1 MHEEDIAK
9 WLEDAQKKR
18 EEEDL
23 LGAEQLY
30 ERILKGV
37 PDHQEALLR
46 LGILYVSTGRGPLAL
61 KKLQEAQK
69 SNPESPGPYRA
80 IGTIIRISG
89 HLGLGERFF
98 KTKMESAGAAQPYV
112 ILSLAEIYAAMGEID
127 NLTEQ
132 LSFLLEHPTIE
143 PLAQSIL
150 WMETGTNEGL
160 LSLSKKLSGSLQK
173 TVEGMAAEIKSQWED
188 ASKLYFEASRM
199 ENPTWYSLSALGAL
213 WLSAGNAEYCEKYLS
228 YAEEEAPNASE
239 IQLTKARL
247 LAAQGFKEDAR
258 LLLQRICES
267 PGNFMRTKHIAK
279 SLLGQISPSP

>member
-9 WLEDAQKKR
+9 WLEDAQKKK
-18 EEEDL
+18 EEDDL
-23 LGAEQLY
+23 LAAEQLY

>member
-1 MHEEDIAK
+1 MHEEDIIK
-9 WLEDAQKKR
+9 WLEDAQKKK
-18 EEEDL
+18 EEEDIS
-23 LGAEQLY
+23 GAEQLY

-37 PDHQEALLR
+37 PDHQEALIQ

-61 KKLQEAQK
+61 KKIQEAQK
-69 SNPESPGPYRA
+69 KCPESPGPYRA

-98 KTKMESAGAAQPYV
+98 QSTMEASGPAKPYV
-112 ILSLAEIYAAMGEID
+112 ILSLAEIYAAMGELD
-127 NLTEQ
+127 NLKNQ
-132 LSFLLEHPTIE
+132 LTALLEYPTIE
-143 PLAQSIL
+143 PLAQAIL

-160 LSLSKKLSGSLQK
+160 ISLSKKLNGSVQK
-173 TVEGMAAEIKSQWED
+173 TIEGMACEIKSQWED

-199 ENPTWYSLSALGAL
+199 ENPTWYCLSALGAL
-213 WLSAGNAEYCEKYLS
+213 WLSAGNADHCDKYLT
-228 YAEEEAPNASE
+228 YAQEEAPSASE
-239 IQLTKARL
+239 IQLTRARL

-258 LLLQRICES
+258 LLLQRISES

>member
-1 MHEEDIAK
+1 MHEEDIVK
-9 WLEDAQKKR
+9 WLEDAQKKKD
-18 EEEDL
+18 EDDIS
-23 LGAEQLY
+23 GAEKLY
-30 ERILKGV
+30 ERILQGV

-61 KKLQEAQK
+61 KKIQEAQK
-69 SNPESPGPYRA
+69 KCPESPGPYRA

-98 KTKMESAGAAQPYV
+98 KSKMGTAGAAQPYV
-112 ILSLAEIYAAMGEID
+112 ILSLAELYAAMGEID

-132 LSFLLEHPTIE
+132 LNFLLDHPETE

-160 LSLSKKLSGSLQK
+160 LSLAKKLSGSLQK
-173 TVEGMAAEIKSQWED
+173 TVQGMAAEIKSQWED

-199 ENPTWYSLSALGAL
+199 DNPTWYSLSALGAL
-213 WLSAGNAEYCEKYLS
+213 WLSAGNADHCEKYLTF
-228 YAEEEAPNASE
+228 AEEEAPNASE

-258 LLLQRICES
+258 LLLQRISES

-279 SLLGQISPSP
+279 SLLGQINPSP

>member
-1 MHEEDIAK
+1 MHEEDIVK
-9 WLEDAQKKR
+9 WLEDAQKKK
-18 EEEDL
+18 EEDDIA
-23 LGAEQLY
+23 GAEQLF
-30 ERILKGV
+30 ERILQGV

-69 SNPESPGPYRA
+69 KSPESPGPYRA

-112 ILSLAEIYAAMGEID
+112 VLSLAELYAAMGEID

-132 LSFLLEHPTIE
+132 LTFLLDHPNIE

-160 LSLSKKLSGSLQK
+160 LSLAKKLTGSLQK

-188 ASKLYFEASRM
+188 ASKFYFEASRM

-213 WLSAGNAEYCEKYLS
+213 WLSAGNADHCEKYLS

-239 IQLTKARL
+239 IQLTKARM

-279 SLLGQISPSP
+279 SLLGQINPSP

>member
-9 WLEDAQKKR
+9 WLEDAQKKK

-23 LGAEQLY
+23 LSAEQLY
-30 ERILKGV
+30 ERILKAV

-69 SNPESPGPYRA
+69 SSPESPGPYRA

-98 KTKMESAGAAQPYV
+98 KTKMESAGAAQPFV
-112 ILSLAEIYAAMGEID
+112 VLSLAEIYAAMGEID

-132 LSFLLEHPTIE
+132 LTFLLDHPTIE

-160 LSLSKKLSGSLQK
+160 LSLSKKLTGSLQK

-213 WLSAGNAEYCEKYLS
+213 WLSAGNAEHCEKYLL
-228 YAEEEAPNASE
+228 YAQEEAPNASE

>member
-9 WLEDAQKKR
+9 WLEDAQKKK

-23 LGAEQLY
+23 LSAEQLY
-30 ERILKGV
+30 ERILKAV
-37 PDHQEALLR
+37 PVHQEALLR

-69 SNPESPGPYRA
+69 SSPESPGPYRA

-98 KTKMESAGAAQPYV
+98 KTKMESAGAAQPFV
-112 ILSLAEIYAAMGEID
+112 VLSLAEIYAAMGEID

-132 LSFLLEHPTIE
+132 LTFLLDHPTIE

-160 LSLSKKLSGSLQK
+160 LSLSKKLTGSLQK

-213 WLSAGNAEYCEKYLS
+213 WLSAGNAEHCEKYLL
-228 YAEEEAPNASE
+228 YAQEEAPNASE